1 MENELK
7 EPGICAYCEEQ
18 SDRLFEPPLIQPDNW
33 SEVEVRG
40 GHGAWWGVPG
50 RPYRHKDL
58 FHIVEVGGVNYLR
71 PYETPDEPICWGC
84 FDGHVSPSWL
94 SYCVNKPTQ
103 IQFNGWKQPE
113 WVGA

>member
-40 GHGAWWGVPG
+40 GHGGCLYVPG
-50 RPYRHKDL
+50 RPFRLKN
-58 FHIVEVGGVNYLR
+58 V
-71 PYETPDEPICWGC
+71 
-84 FDGHVSPSWL
+84 
-94 SYCVNKPTQ
+94 
-103 IQFNGWKQPE
+103 
-113 WVGA
+113 